1 MKKILPALLALLVL
15 VAFSPLMGSMRGRT
29 HSSVSGSKYSRFG
42 IYSAIINDSFLS
54 AVAGNLSSDLITAG
68 SYAPDTW
75 KRYPYYA
82 DRGHSQVYTEQQ
94 GAYWLA
100 MAAKA
105 RQENAWDNVSYFL
118 GIASHYWVDAVTM
131 PHHDNARAYFESI
144 YGPGEGYNAW
154 YDLHNH
160 FETQMYYYG
169 VLLSRDNLENYDS
182 NYTNLENYIENIA
195 MPILDEFIFKT
206 KGPGLDNKD
215 GWLFEWA
222 DGSSSVHYTLDYGA
236 AHIEVKFPR
245 DCQATKS
252 SVDLAAVLL
261 YNAWV
266 RVLDDVPESA
276 TALDAIIYKY
286 KPIS

>member
-1 MKKILPALLALLVL
+1 MKKILPALLALFMLA
-15 VAFSPLMGSMRGRT
+15 AFSPMMGSMRGRT

-42 IYSAIINDSFLS
+42 IYSALINDPLLS

-75 KRYPYYA
+75 RRWPYLA
-82 DRGHSQVYTEQQ
+82 DRGHSQVYTKEQ

-105 RQENAWDNVSYFL
+105 KQAGAWDNVSYFL
-118 GIASHYWVDAVTM
+118 GVASHYWVDAVTM

-144 YGPGEGYNAW
+144 YGAERGYNAW
-154 YDLHNH
+154 YELHSH
-160 FETQMYYYG
+160 FETQMYYYS
-169 VLLSRDNLENYDS
+169 VLLSRDNYCDPEYQTLES
-182 NYTNLENYIENIA
+182 YIEEIA
-195 MPILDEFIFKT
+195 MPILDEFILKT
-206 KGPGLDNKD
+206 KGPGLSNKD

-236 AHIEVKFPR
+236 VHIEVKFPR
-245 DCQATKS
+245 DCEVTKS

-266 RVLDDVPESA
+266 RVLDDVA
-276 TALDAIIYKY
+276 DNVDAIISKY
-286 KPIS
+286 RPLGGAEGG